1 MLNLIEDPWIPVIYE
16 DGAKSLIAP
25 WQMAEEGI
33 LRPNWPRPDLNIAC
47 YELLIGLLYMADP
60 PHDAEDW
67 DHRYAPDPARL
78 RKRLASFAKAFN
90 LLGDGPLFLQDFEKL
105 DGALKPVDM
114 LFIDSAGANAA
125 KNNSDI
131 MVHRKRYGK
140 IDFPLAAMALYTL
153 QAFAPSGGKGLL
165 TSMRGG
171 GPLVTLVD
179 PQTGLWPLVWSNTPF
194 GKAAQLQDL
203 PWMRPTRISNPT
215 GASKKKMETFPPEG
229 EVYGVEAFFGMPR
242 RLRLISDGGY
252 VCSVVEQTYGTNYAK
267 WMHPLSPYYRKNVG
281 EEWLPV
287 HPRAGFFGYRN
298 WLGVISGGM
307 SSGTRELAL
316 TLRMRGGEGTVIVA
330 GWVMDKN
337 KPRDFIW
344 SVQPF
349 ICLEPETEYRLECLV
364 RAADAAGAVLRDS
377 LKPVLAG
384 GSAREAELE
393 AFFVATENQFNLH
406 MQELLAGVDV
416 GERWLGDLKFQALKQ
431 FETHALLNLAQ
442 RDMAII
448 NKTVEARKNLALA
461 FQGYGKRGKIIFE
474 ELGLEVPIIQ
484 KGKAA

>member
-1 MLNLIEDPWIPVIYE
+1 MLNLIEDHWIPVIYE
-16 DGAKSLIAP
+16 DGAKSVIAP

-33 LRPNWPRPDLNIAC
+33 LRPDWPRPDLNIAC

-67 DHRYAPDPARL
+67 DHRYAPDPVRL
-78 RKRLASFAKAFN
+78 KKCLAPYAPAFN
-90 LLGDGPLFLQDFEKL
+90 LIGDGPLFLQDFGKL
-105 DGALKPVDM
+105 HNKPNPVDM
-114 LFIDSAGANAA
+114 LFIDSAGNNTV
-125 KNNSDI
+125 KNNADL
-131 MVHRKRYGK
+131 MVHRGRYQVL
-140 IDFPLAAMALYTL
+140 DLSLAAMVLYTF
-153 QAFAPSGGKGLL
+153 QAFAPAGGAGNR

-179 PQTGLWPLVWSNTPF
+179 PQAGLWPLVWSNTPF
-194 GKAAQLQDL
+194 GQPASLQDL
-203 PWMRPTRISNPT
+203 PWMRPTCISNSGT
-215 GASKKKMETFPPEG
+215 ETFPPDG
-229 EVYGVEAFFGMPR
+229 KVYGVEAFFGMPR
-242 RLRLISDGGY
+242 RLRLVANEGY
-252 VCSVVEQTYGTNYAK
+252 VCGVIQQPYGTNYAK

-281 EEWLPV
+281 DEWLPV
-287 HPRAGFFGYRN
+287 HPRAGRFGYRN
-298 WLGVISGGM
+298 WLGVISGGV
-307 SSGTRELAL
+307 SSGTREPAL

-330 GWVMDKN
+330 GWAMDN
-337 KPRDFIW
+337 MKPRDFIW

-349 ICLEPETEYRLECLV
+349 LCLEPEMEYKIECLV
-364 RAADAAGAVLRDS
+364 RAAEAAGAVLRDS

-393 AFFVATENQFNLH
+393 AFFVTTENQFNLH
-406 MQELLAGVDV
+406 MQEILAGVDV
-416 GERWLGDLKFQALKQ
+416 GQGWLADLKFQALKQ

-461 FQGYGKRGKIIFE
+461 FQGYGKWGKIIFE